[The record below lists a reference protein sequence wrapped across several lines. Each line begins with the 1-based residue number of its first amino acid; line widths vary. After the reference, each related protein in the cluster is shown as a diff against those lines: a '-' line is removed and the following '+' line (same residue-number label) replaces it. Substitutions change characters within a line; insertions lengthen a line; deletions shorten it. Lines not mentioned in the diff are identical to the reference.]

1 MMTYTSFGEF
11 MKIQRIKHRETMAD
25 TANLFEVSSSFIS
38 MVESGKKNIPASWID
53 KINEHYQLSDQEKEQ
68 LMKVVDE
75 SRTQFKI
82 STVHCNPIQRKAA
95 YLFSKHFKD
104 LDEKTAQAI
113 IDLLQS

>member
-1 MMTYTSFGEF
+1 MDYTSFGEF
-11 MKIQRIKHRETMAD
+11 MRILRIKHHETMAD
-25 TANLFEVSSSFIS
+25 AANLLDVSSSFIS
-38 MVESGKKNIPASWID
+38 MVEAGKKNIPTSWID
-53 KINEHYQLSDQEKEQ
+53 KIIEHYQLSDQEKEQ
-68 LMKVVDE
+68 LMKAVDE

-113 IDLLQS
+113 IDLLQR